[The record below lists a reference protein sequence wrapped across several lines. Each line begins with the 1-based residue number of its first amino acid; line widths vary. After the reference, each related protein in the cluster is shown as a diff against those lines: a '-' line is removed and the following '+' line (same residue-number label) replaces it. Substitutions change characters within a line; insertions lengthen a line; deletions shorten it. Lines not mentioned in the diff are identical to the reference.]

1 MNIIPHIHMIHYLRI
16 RIILIHILNKNAF
29 FFIQHILL
37 RVYYVKE
44 NIYGAGT
51 IILSELKK

>member
-1 MNIIPHIHMIHYLRI
+1 MIHYLRI